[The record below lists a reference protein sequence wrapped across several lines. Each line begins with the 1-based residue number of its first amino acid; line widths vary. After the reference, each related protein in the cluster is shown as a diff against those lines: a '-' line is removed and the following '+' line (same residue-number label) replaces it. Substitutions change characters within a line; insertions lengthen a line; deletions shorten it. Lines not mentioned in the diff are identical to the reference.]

1 MTLSTDPATRIAAVT
16 RYGAPLTEEQRTEAT
31 ALLTDL
37 LIASRSY
44 GVTLADFDG
53 VVDLPGACVDVL
65 VDRDARKRR
74 QS

>member
-1 MTLSTDPATRIAAVT
+1 MTLPQDPATRINAVQ
-16 RYGAPLTEEQRTEAT
+16 RYGDPITEEQRTEAT

-37 LIASRSY
+37 LVASRSY
-44 GVTLADFDG
+44 DVTLADFDG
-53 VVDLPGACVDVL
+53 VVDLPGASVDAI

>member
-1 MTLSTDPATRIAAVT
+1 MTLSTDPAARIGTVR

-37 LIASRSY
+37 LTAAGFY
-44 GVTLADFDG
+44 GVDLADFDG
-53 VVDLPGACVDVL
+53 VVDLPGACVDAL